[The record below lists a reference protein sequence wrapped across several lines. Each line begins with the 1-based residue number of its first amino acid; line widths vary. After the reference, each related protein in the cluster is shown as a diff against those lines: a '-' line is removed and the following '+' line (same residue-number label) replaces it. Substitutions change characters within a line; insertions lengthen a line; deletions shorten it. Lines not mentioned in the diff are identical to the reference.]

1 MCEYMCC
8 YSKCAKRIICEKCR
22 KEHLDIHPAQ
32 FIYEL
37 SNLAEIHSYNK
48 VDKLKEILIMEKIA
62 QEQVIKEI
70 YKEFDTLMIS
80 LNDKVKAFATESK
93 ALI

>member
-1 MCEYMCC
+1 
-8 YSKCAKRIICEKCR
+8 
-22 KEHLDIHPAQ
+22 
-32 FIYEL
+32 
-37 SNLAEIHSYNK
+37 
-48 VDKLKEILIMEKIA
+48 MEKIA